1 MNNTDKKYTE
11 LLTFIEYAK
20 LKGISL
26 KTVYNW
32 IKSGKVK
39 PTIIGKHKFI
49 TEKKAKIILKNKNKI
64 FFK

>member
-1 MNNTDKKYTE
+1 MANFI
-11 LLTFIEYAK
+11 LTLEQYANQQ
-20 LKGISL
+20 GVSL

-49 TEKKAKIILKNKNKI
+49 TTKK
-64 FFK
+64 